1 MSENEYISLREEL
14 ISRINITNTLAMSA
28 ASFSTASWAVGIALL
43 VIPYNDNA
51 QALQNNTMQS
61 ILYLIPAFFA
71 FATILVLIPFAIK
84 SSENIFQS
92 TAISCYL
99 QVFYERNLS
108 DGDGAWE
115 TINTTINLEKMESGL
130 YHNFCWLFNAE
141 YAFLSFVSILLYLFS
156 TLAYIASDVP
166 KIVDYKV
173 LIVLGLLAG
182 ICVIT
187 IFIIT
192 LTITHSRKNIN
203 SYISK
208 YIEKG
213 KKFQMLTD
221 NDCHNLTQRF
231 DIKQEDSSEKDAP
244 RSN

>member
-1 MSENEYISLREEL
+1 MSEKEYISLREEL

-43 VIPYNDNA
+43 VIPYNDNV

-99 QVFYERNLS
+99 QVFYEHNLS
-108 DGDGAWE
+108 DGAWE
-115 TINTTINLEKMESGL
+115 TINTTTNLEKMDSGL
-130 YHNFCWLFNAE
+130 YHNFSWLFNAE

-156 TLAYIASDVP
+156 TLAYVTSDVP

-173 LIVLGLLAG
+173 LTVLGLFAG
-182 ICVIT
+182 ACVT
-187 IFIIT
+187 VIFIIT

-203 SYISK
+203 SYILE
-208 YIEKG
+208 YIKKG
-213 KKFQMLTD
+213 KKFQILTD
-221 NDCHNLTQRF
+221 NDCNNLMQRF
-231 DIKQEDSSEKDAP
+231 DIKQEDSSEKDVP
-244 RSN
+244 RQKMP